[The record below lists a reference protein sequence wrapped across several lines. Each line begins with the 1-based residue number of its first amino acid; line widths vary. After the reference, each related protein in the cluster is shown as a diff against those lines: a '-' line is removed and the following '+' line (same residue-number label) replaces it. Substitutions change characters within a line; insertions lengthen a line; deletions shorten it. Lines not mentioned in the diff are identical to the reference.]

1 MSNEIIRDYRICKN
15 PMGASLHDGTRYQYA
30 SQPREEHIFKATK
43 LKKVGLPQEVK
54 ATNVFDFNYYKNG
67 KKTTKAKEIKPIK
80 KDKRFDVKQ
89 DSKGTK
95 TTNKNLN

>member
-30 SQPREEHIFKATK
+30 PQPREEHIFKATK
-43 LKKVGLPQEVK
+43 LKKAGLPQEVK
-54 ATNVFDFNYYKNG
+54 EGNVFDFNYYKNG
-67 KKTTKAKEIKPIK
+67 KKITQAKEIKPIK